1 MDTFASQVKTFNN
14 GSLRKLPLP
23 GVELIKK
30 FEGCRLQAYPD
41 PITRGKPYAI
51 GWGCTQKKDGSE
63 WSLGDQITQEE
74 ADELLIYQLEKN
86 YLPSLEKI
94 PVWQELN
101 INQRG
106 ALLSFAYNLGAYFYG
121 GENFQTITKVL
132 KSKRWDKIK
141 SALLLYRNPGSRAEA
156 GLRRRRLAEAQLFLT
171 QANTFASEFLSQE
184 LIESSTQK
192 LTEDK
197 NTSLASNSRP
207 TLWLSITQDT
217 IAKQSALRS
226 EELPDSEK
234 EYISAGHR
242 FQILNYQAIA
252 SKIGPHIGVT
262 FISAITLKERST
274 WVFYQ
279 HHIEIVQDDGKKLIG
294 KHSERDSLPSFVNLP
309 ISYFSQRDNRFQP
322 QKTCNVT
329 SVAMCLYYY
338 GIRPQNRDEQLEDE
352 LFQLC
357 QQHGWNKYA
366 HNHLAKVFQV
376 YGIQD
381 RFKIDATWQ
390 EVKAHLANK
399 NPVIYSGKLTH
410 SGHIIVLR
418 GYDDTGF
425 WVNDP
430 WGEYFPS
437 GYQSNKSGENLHYSY
452 DLLKRVSMA
461 GQDKTWAH
469 FPEKR

>member
-14 GSLRKLPLP
+14 GSPGKLPLP

-51 GWGCTQKKDGSE
+51 GWGCTRKKDGSE
-63 WSLGDQITQEE
+63 WSLGDEITQKE
-74 ADELLIYQLEKN
+74 ADELLIYQLKKE

-101 INQRG
+101 INQQG

-141 SALLLYRNPGSRAEA
+141 PALLLYRNPGSRAEQ
-156 GLRRRRLAEAQLFLT
+156 GLRRRRLAEAKLFLT
-171 QANTFASEFLSQE
+171 PVNTFAPESFPKE
-184 LIESSTQK
+184 LTKSFTQK

-197 NTSLASNSRP
+197 NNSFASNSRP
-207 TLWLSITQDT
+207 TLWLSITQNT

-226 EELPDSEK
+226 EELADSEK
-234 EYISAGHR
+234 EHISAGHR
-242 FQILNYQAIA
+242 FQILNYQVIA
-252 SKIGPHIGVT
+252 SNIGPHIGVT
-262 FISAITLKERST
+262 LTSSITIRERST
-274 WVFYQ
+274 WVFFQ

-294 KHSERDSLPSFVNLP
+294 KHSEDDALPPFVNLAVP
-309 ISYFSQRDNRFQP
+309 YFSQRDNRFLP

-338 GIRPQNRDEQLEDE
+338 GIRPKNRDEQLEDE

-357 QQHGWNKYA
+357 QQQGWNKYV
-366 HNHLAKVFQV
+366 HNHLAKVFQA
-376 YGIQD
+376 YGIND
-381 RFKIDATWQ
+381 RFKIDATWE

-399 NPVIYSGKLTH
+399 NPVIYSGMLTR

-430 WGEYFPS
+430 WGEYFSS
-437 GYQSNKSGENLHYSY
+437 GYQANKSGENLRYSY
-452 DLLKRVSMA
+452 NLLKRASMA
-461 GQDKTWAH
+461 GQEKTWAH